1 MKKLI
6 SLLSIIF
13 LASANAIYAG
23 EMNSWECNTFEDAK
37 IIGDDGD
44 YLGRLGPSYM
54 SDSIYNSSSSYSST
68 YSSDSIFNSS
78 SKYGNT
84 YSSTSVFNDG
94 ASSPP
99 IILASNGISL
109 GKLSVGPS
117 YSSDR
122 YDPYDIK
129 YTCDWD

>member
-1 MKKLI
+1 MVNIDQLVNQAKI
-6 SLLSIIF
+6 LLSK
-13 LASANAIYAG
+13 SK
-23 EMNSWECNTFEDAK
+23 FEDAK

-54 SDSIYNSSSSYSST
+54 SDSIYNSSSSFSST

-78 SKYGNT
+78 SKYGNS

-99 IILASNGISL
+99 IILSSDGISL

-117 YSSDR
+117 YYADR

>member
-6 SLLSIIF
+6 TLLLLSP
-13 LASANAIYAG
+13 LIYSG
-23 EMNSWECNTFEDAK
+23 EMNSWECSTFEDAK

-54 SDSIYNSSSSYSST
+54 SDSIYNSSSSFSST

-78 SKYGNT
+78 SKYGNS

-94 ASSPP
+94 ASNPP
-99 IILASNGISL
+99 IILSSDGISL

-117 YSSDR
+117 YYADR

>member
-6 SLLSIIF
+6 ALLLLSP
-13 LASANAIYAG
+13 LIYSG
-23 EMNSWECNTFEDAK
+23 EMNSWECSAFEDAK

-54 SDSIYNSSSSYSST
+54 SDSIYNSSSSFSST

-78 SKYGNT
+78 SKYGNS

-99 IILASNGISL
+99 IILSSDGISL

-117 YSSDR
+117 YYADR

>member
-6 SLLSIIF
+6 ALLLLSP
-13 LASANAIYAG
+13 LTYSG
-23 EMNSWECNTFEDAK
+23 EMNSWECSAFEDAK

-54 SDSIYNSSSSYSST
+54 SDSIYNSSSSFSST

-78 SKYGNT
+78 SKYGNS

-99 IILASNGISL
+99 IILSSDGISL

-117 YSSDR
+117 YYADR